1 MEFAAK
7 LTALRRRAGWSQE
20 QLADRLGVT
29 RQSVSKWEGGAVVP
43 ELGKLVALADLFGVT
58 LDDLVREERELP
70 EPGTPETLSSERAD
84 RLEQKLDALAGD
96 YRRSWGPYF
105 QYTSKTRVWGLPLVS
120 VRFGRDRH
128 PSENTLA
135 VGVIAVGNFS
145 VGVVSVGLISA
156 GVFSLGM
163 IAFGLLALGMV
174 SIGYAALGVSAVGV
188 CAAGVA
194 AAEII

>member
-1 MEFAAK
+1 MEFSEK
-7 LTALRRRAGWSQE
+7 LMTLRRRAGLSQE

-29 RQSVSKWEGGAVVP
+29 RQSVSKWEGGAAVP

-70 EPGTPETLSSERAD
+70 EPGTPLSPRQAD

-105 QYTSKTRVWGLPLVS
+105 RYTSKTRIGGIPLVS

-145 VGVVSVGLISA
+145 VGVVSAGLISA
-156 GVFSLGM
+156 GVFSVGM
-163 IAFGLLALGMV
+163 IAFGLLALGTV

-194 AAEII
+194 AAKMI

>member
-1 MEFAAK
+1 MAVSVQTFDLSGASTDGGGNSPTFSDEQRRNFDVCVAMAHERAKAA
-7 LTALRRRAGWSQE
+7 ALRSMYRNDPPAS
-20 QLADRLGVT
+20 
-29 RQSVSKWEGGAVVP
+29 
-43 ELGKLVALADLFGVT
+43 ALLK
-58 LDDLVREERELP
+58 
-70 EPGTPETLSSERAD
+70 RAD

-174 SIGYAALGVSAVGV
+174 SIGYAALGVSAVGG

-194 AAEII
+194 AAEIL

>member
-1 MEFAAK
+1 MELSEK
-7 LTALRRRAGWSQE
+7 LTVLRRRAGLSQE

-29 RQSVSKWEGGAVVP
+29 RQSVSKWEGGAAMP

-58 LDDLVREERELP
+58 LDDLVREERALP
-70 EPGTPETLSSERAD
+70 EPGAAESLSPELAD
-84 RLEQKLDALAGD
+84 RLEQKLDALTGD
-96 YRRSWGPYF
+96 CRRSWGPYF
-105 QYTSKTRVWGLPLVS
+105 QYTSKTRILGLPLVS

-163 IAFGLLALGMV
+163 IAFGLLALGTV

-194 AAEII
+194 AAKII